1 MATER
6 VGKASR
12 EIENKNS
19 QIWTIIQKKK
29 ILIGT
34 GYGAT
39 ILIQIILMSSVNA
52 WKIGTIK
59 NGERSKRRWTIEGK
73 MRSGRSG
80 LSDNMESHE

>member
-34 GYGAT
+34 DFGDT
-39 ILIQIILMSSVNA
+39 SLIQKNHTIGENA
-52 WKIGTIK
+52 WRIGTIT
-59 NGERSKRRWTIEGK
+59 NGERNR
-73 MRSGRSG
+73 GRK
-80 LSDNMESHE
+80 N